1 MTQTKHHPDGLSA
14 RARLRAEQQAL
25 EMRSKRNRKI
35 GRSLGTLLLVVI
47 LALTGYGLWSAR
59 PVEGAS
65 DVEAPDFTLPTTDG
79 QTVTL
84 SALRGDPVIL
94 YFNEGAGCASCTVQ
108 MAEIEKF
115 AGFEEAGIRVLPIVM
130 NTAEQIVPDLQYF
143 GVTTPYLLDDGTVSA
158 AYDVLGK
165 GMHEG
170 LPGHGFVLIDSE
182 GVQRWSGDYPSMWL
196 EPEALFEEAT
206 KRLNLGIGDAIE
218 GPAE

>member
-1 MTQTKHHPDGLSA
+1 MTQAKHHPDGLSA
-14 RARLRAEQQAL
+14 RARLRAERQAL
-25 EMRSKRNRKI
+25 EMRSKRNRTI
-35 GRSLGTLLLVVI
+35 GRTLGTLLLVVI
-47 LALTGYGLWSAR
+47 LAVTGYGLWSAR

-65 DVEAPDFTLPTTDG
+65 DVVAPDFTLPTTDG

-130 NTAEQIVPDLQYF
+130 NTAEQIIPDLQQF

-196 EPEALFEEAT
+196 EPEALLEEAT
-206 KRLNLGIGDAIE
+206 KRLDLG
-218 GPAE
+218 